1 MPTFFF
7 SFSRIIWMPR
17 SVCRSFDG
25 STEAKGT
32 TAPSV
37 SAVLAV
43 DGSSEANWL
52 RTAAA
57 TGDTAASSDAITVA
71 VVTPYLANATTKYV
85 IDRFQAEGT
94 AKGWN
99 VTVTDTN
106 ADFNELVNRIDNA
119 VTQGVDAIVLGMGDP
134 AQMTKGLESAAA
146 AGIPVFGL
154 DAGVADNMA
163 LNITSDNGQL
173 GKETAHQLAE
183 AIGGKGNVVMF
194 THDPH
199 PGVRARAEAAAAEFA
214 NYPDI
219 TVIEKKHIEVP
230 GPVDFARTLTQ
241 DLLTANPD
249 AGSIA
254 GIWAGWDEP
263 ALGAVQAIEAAGRA
277 EILVVGI
284 DGTDFAKAEI
294 AKGGPFNAS
303 IAQDFDGM
311 AAQLA
316 GIIEEYL
323 NGTQPDSN
331 LVTIPG
337 ILITAE
343 NAK

>member
-1 MPTFFF
+1 M
-7 SFSRIIWMPR
+7 RISKLLLLFTLLVTLAACVP
-17 SVCRSFDG
+17 VQP
-25 STEAKGT
+25 
-32 TAPSV
+32 AP
-37 SAVLAV
+37 
-43 DGSSEANWL
+43 
-52 RTAAA
+52 AA

-154 DAGVADNMA
+154 DAGVADNVA

-214 NYPDI
+214 NYPEI

-316 GIIEEYL
+316 GIVEEYL

>member
-1 MPTFFF
+1 M
-7 SFSRIIWMPR
+7 RISKLLLLFTLLVTLAACVP
-17 SVCRSFDG
+17 VQP
-25 STEAKGT
+25 
-32 TAPSV
+32 AP
-37 SAVLAV
+37 
-43 DGSSEANWL
+43 
-52 RTAAA
+52 AA
-57 TGDTAASSDAITVA
+57 TGGDAAASSDAITVA

-154 DAGVADNMA
+154 DAGVADNVA

-219 TVIEKKHIEVP
+219 MVIEKKHIEVP

-316 GIIEEYL
+316 GIVEEYL

>member
-1 MPTFFF
+1 MFRTTLRFIPVLILLLSLTAC
-7 SFSRIIWMPR
+7 IAPPAQPAA
-17 SVCRSFDG
+17 
-25 STEAKGT
+25 STGG
-32 TAPSV
+32 
-37 SAVLAV
+37 
-43 DGSSEANWL
+43 D
-52 RTAAA
+52 AAA
-57 TGDTAASSDAITVA
+57 SAGKEITIA

-85 IDRFQAEGT
+85 IDRFQEAGK

-99 VTVTDTN
+99 VIVTDTN

-134 AQMTKGLESAAA
+134 AQMTKGLDAAKA
-146 AGIPVFGL
+146 ANIPVFGL
-154 DAGVADNMA
+154 DAGVAEGVV

-173 GKETAHQLAE
+173 GQLTAHQLAE

-214 NYPDI
+214 NYPEI

-277 EILVVGI
+277 EIKVVGI

-294 AKGGPFNAS
+294 VKGGSFNAT

-311 AAQLA
+311 ASQLSD
-316 GIIEEYL
+316 IVEQYL
-323 NGTQPDSN
+323 GGTKPANN

>member
-1 MPTFFF
+1 MRHVSKTLL
-7 SFSRIIWMPR
+7 IITLLFALVACVAP
-17 SVCRSFDG
+17 VQP
-25 STEAKGT
+25 AAT
-32 TAPSV
+32 TTDS
-37 SAVLAV
+37 
-43 DGSSEANWL
+43 GSS
-52 RTAAA
+52 AAA
-57 TGDTAASSDAITVA
+57 ADAITVA

-85 IDRFQAEGT
+85 IDRFQADGT

-106 ADFNELVNRIDNA
+106 ADFNALVNQIDNA

-154 DAGVADNMA
+154 DAGVADNVV
-163 LNITSDNGQL
+163 LNITSDNAQL
-173 GKETAHQLAE
+173 GQITAHQLAE

-277 EILVVGI
+277 EIKVVGI

-294 AKGGPFNAS
+294 VKGGPFNATV
-303 IAQDFDGM
+303 AQDFDGM
-311 AAQLA
+311 ASQLTTIVEA
-316 GIIEEYL
+316 YL
-323 NGTQPDSN
+323 NGTKPESN

-337 ILITAE
+337 ILVTAE

>member
-1 MPTFFF
+1 
-7 SFSRIIWMPR
+7 
-17 SVCRSFDG
+17 
-25 STEAKGT
+25 
-32 TAPSV
+32 
-37 SAVLAV
+37 
-43 DGSSEANWL
+43 
-52 RTAAA
+52 
-57 TGDTAASSDAITVA
+57 
-71 VVTPYLANATTKYV
+71 
-85 IDRFQAEGT
+85 
-94 AKGWN
+94 
-99 VTVTDTN
+99 
-106 ADFNELVNRIDNA
+106 LVNRIDNA

-154 DAGVADNMA
+154 DAGVADNVV

-214 NYPDI
+214 NYPEI

-316 GIIEEYL
+316 GIVEEYL

>member
-1 MPTFFF
+1 M
-7 SFSRIIWMPR
+7 RISKLLLLFTLLVTLAACVP
-17 SVCRSFDG
+17 VQP
-25 STEAKGT
+25 
-32 TAPSV
+32 AP
-37 SAVLAV
+37 
-43 DGSSEANWL
+43 
-52 RTAAA
+52 AA

-154 DAGVADNMA
+154 DAGVADNVA

-219 TVIEKKHIEVP
+219 MVIEKKHIEVP

-263 ALGAVQAIEAAGRA
+263 ALGAAQAIEAAGRA

-316 GIIEEYL
+316 GIVEEYL

>member
-1 MPTFFF
+1 M
-7 SFSRIIWMPR
+7 RISKLLLLFTLLVTLAACVP
-17 SVCRSFDG
+17 VQP
-25 STEAKGT
+25 
-32 TAPSV
+32 AP
-37 SAVLAV
+37 
-43 DGSSEANWL
+43 
-52 RTAAA
+52 AA

-154 DAGVADNMA
+154 DAGVADNVA

-183 AIGGKGNVVMF
+183 AISGKGNVVMF

-316 GIIEEYL
+316 GIVEEYL

>member
-1 MPTFFF
+1 M
-7 SFSRIIWMPR
+7 RISKLLLLFTLLVTLAACVP
-17 SVCRSFDG
+17 VQP
-25 STEAKGT
+25 
-32 TAPSV
+32 APV
-37 SAVLAV
+37 
-43 DGSSEANWL
+43 
-52 RTAAA
+52 A

-154 DAGVADNMA
+154 DAGVADNVV

-214 NYPDI
+214 NYPEI

-316 GIIEEYL
+316 GIVEEYL

>member
-1 MPTFFF
+1 M
-7 SFSRIIWMPR
+7 RI
-17 SVCRSFDG
+17 SKLLLLFTLLV
-25 STEAKGT
+25 T
-32 TAPSV
+32 
-37 SAVLAV
+37 LAACV
-43 DGSSEANWL
+43 PVQP
-52 RTAAA
+52 AA
-57 TGDTAASSDAITVA
+57 TGGDAAASSDAITVA

-154 DAGVADNMA
+154 DAGVADNVA

-316 GIIEEYL
+316 GIVEEYL

>member
-1 MPTFFF
+1 MTRISKLLLLFTLLVTLAACVPVQPAAPAASSGDAAPT
-7 SFSRIIWMPR
+7 
-17 SVCRSFDG
+17 
-25 STEAKGT
+25 
-32 TAPSV
+32 
-37 SAVLAV
+37 
-43 DGSSEANWL
+43 
-52 RTAAA
+52 
-57 TGDTAASSDAITVA
+57 TGDTITVA
-71 VVTPYLANATTKYV
+71 VVTPYLANVTTKYV
-85 IDRFQAEGT
+85 IDRFQAEGA

-106 ADFNELVNRIDNA
+106 SDFNELVNRIDNA

-154 DAGVADNMA
+154 DAGVADNVA

-219 TVIEKKHIEVP
+219 TVMEKKHIEVP
-230 GPVDFARTLTQ
+230 GPIDFARTLTQ

-263 ALGAVQAIEAAGRA
+263 ALGAVQAIEAGGRT

-284 DGTDFAKAEI
+284 DGTDVAKAEI
-294 AKGGPFNAS
+294 AKGGPFNAT
-303 IAQDFDGM
+303 IGQDFDGM

-316 GIIEEYL
+316 GIIEAYL

-337 ILITAE
+337 VLITAE

>member
-1 MPTFFF
+1 MT
-7 SFSRIIWMPR
+7 RISKILLTITLLVTLVACAP
-17 SVCRSFDG
+17 VQPAGTAG
-25 STEAKGT
+25 STG
-32 TAPSV
+32 
-37 SAVLAV
+37 
-43 DGSSEANWL
+43 
-52 RTAAA
+52 A
-57 TGDTAASSDAITVA
+57 TNADAITIA

-85 IDRFQAEGT
+85 IDRFQAEGA

-106 ADFNELVNRIDNA
+106 SDFNELVNRIDNA

-134 AQMTKGLESAAA
+134 SQMTKGLESAAA

-154 DAGVADNMA
+154 DAGVADNVV
-163 LNITSDNGQL
+163 LNITSDNAQL
-173 GKETAHQLAE
+173 GQMTAHQLAE

-214 NYPDI
+214 TYPDI
-219 TVIEKKHIEVP
+219 TVLEKKHIEVP
-230 GPVDFARTLTQ
+230 GPTDFARTLTQ

-249 AGSIA
+249 ANSIA

-263 ALGAVQAIEAAGRA
+263 ALGAVQAIEAASRT
-277 EILVVGI
+277 EIKVVGI

-294 AKGGPFNAS
+294 VKGGPFNAT
-303 IAQDFDGM
+303 IGQDFDGM
-311 AAQLA
+311 AGQLA
-316 GIIEEYL
+316 TIVEAYL
-323 NGTQPDSN
+323 GGTKPASN

-337 ILITAE
+337 VLITAE

>member
-1 MPTFFF
+1 MTRLSKILLLFTLLVTLAACAPVQPVATTENAA
-7 SFSRIIWMPR
+7 
-17 SVCRSFDG
+17 
-25 STEAKGT
+25 STA
-32 TAPSV
+32 
-37 SAVLAV
+37 
-43 DGSSEANWL
+43 SEA
-52 RTAAA
+52 
-57 TGDTAASSDAITVA
+57 DVITVA

-154 DAGVADNMA
+154 DAGVADNVV

-277 EILVVGI
+277 EIKVVGI

-294 AKGGPFNAS
+294 AKSGPFNAS

-337 ILITAE
+337 ILITTE

>member
-1 MPTFFF
+1 MT
-7 SFSRIIWMPR
+7 RISKILLTITLLVTLVACAP
-17 SVCRSFDG
+17 VQPAGTAG
-25 STEAKGT
+25 STG
-32 TAPSV
+32 
-37 SAVLAV
+37 
-43 DGSSEANWL
+43 
-52 RTAAA
+52 A
-57 TGDTAASSDAITVA
+57 TNADAITIA

-85 IDRFQAEGT
+85 IDRFQAEGA

-106 ADFNELVNRIDNA
+106 SDFNELVNRIDNA

-154 DAGVADNMA
+154 DAGVADQVV
-163 LNITSDNGQL
+163 LNITSDNAQL
-173 GKETAHQLAE
+173 GQMTAHQLAE
-183 AIGGKGNVVMF
+183 AIGGKGTVVMF

-219 TVIEKKHIEVP
+219 TILEKKHIEVP
-230 GPVDFARTLTQ
+230 GPTDFARTLTQ

-249 AGSIA
+249 ANSIA

-277 EILVVGI
+277 EIKVVGI

-294 AKGGPFNAS
+294 VKGGPFNAT
-303 IAQDFDGM
+303 IGQDFDGM
-311 AAQLA
+311 AGQLA
-316 GIIEEYL
+316 TIVEDYL
-323 NGTQPDSN
+323 NGTKPESN

-337 ILITAE
+337 VLITAE